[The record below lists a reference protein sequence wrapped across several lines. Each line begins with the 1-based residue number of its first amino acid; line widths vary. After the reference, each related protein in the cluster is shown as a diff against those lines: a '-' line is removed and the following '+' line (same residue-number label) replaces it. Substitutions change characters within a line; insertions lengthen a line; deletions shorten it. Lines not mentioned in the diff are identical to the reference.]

1 MKRLRDEV
9 VDVRLSALTRLIE
22 VGTENPDNLTVATFK
37 EIGKRVSDRKLEVRK
52 LAVVGLSRMYWKHV
66 SSMLPPLPSYCDK
79 LNNKSMR
86 ERDGDK
92 DRDPSTSPS
101 LYMFENSLKKGILEK
116 LGFVPGFVV
125 NTWGYVEMRPLI
137 MQLLQEN
144 VLPKYVRLLM
154 YSLTQLSPRNYAHTH
169 IHTHIHTHTHT
180 HIHTFT
186 HTHTHTHTHNALHS

>member
-9 VDVRLSALTRLIE
+9 VDVRMSALSRLIE

-52 LAVVGLSRMYWKHV
+52 LAVVGLSRMYCRHV
-66 SSMLPPLPSYCDK
+66 SSVLPPLPSYCDK
-79 LNNKSMR
+79 VNKSR
-86 ERDGDK
+86 
-92 DRDPSTSPS
+92 DRDRDVSTTPS
-101 LYMFENSLKKGILEK
+101 LSMFESTLKKGILDR

-144 VLPKYVRLLM
+144 VLPKYVRVVS
-154 YSLTQLSPRNYAHTH
+154 YSLSQSS
-169 IHTHIHTHTHT
+169 
-180 HIHTFT
+180 F
-186 HTHTHTHTHNALHS
+186 

>member
-9 VDVRLSALTRLIE
+9 VDVRMSALSRLIE

-52 LAVVGLSRMYWKHV
+52 LAVLGLSRIYARHV
-66 SSMLPPLPSYCDK
+66 SSVLPPLSSFCEK
-79 LNNKSMR
+79 QTNKNS
-86 ERDGDK
+86 RDGD
-92 DRDPSTSPS
+92 RDGDTSGPTTLS
-101 LYMFENSLKKGILEK
+101 AFERSLKKGILER

-144 VLPKYVRLLM
+144 VLPK
-154 YSLTQLSPRNYAHTH
+154 
-169 IHTHIHTHTHT
+169 
-180 HIHTFT
+180 
-186 HTHTHTHTHNALHS
+186 

>member
-52 LAVVGLSRMYWKHV
+52 LAVVGLARMYSKHV
-66 SSMLPPLPSYCDK
+66 SSLLPPLSSYCSK
-79 LNNKSMR
+79 LNSKSNKEKDR
-86 ERDGDK
+86 ERDRE
-92 DRDPSTSPS
+92 RDQSATPS
-101 LYMFENSLKKGILEK
+101 LSMFENSLKKDILER

-144 VLPKYVRLLM
+144 VLPKYV
-154 YSLTQLSPRNYAHTH
+154 H
-169 IHTHIHTHTHT
+169 IHT
-180 HIHTFT
+180 
-186 HTHTHTHTHNALHS
+186 